1 MLLKLIDKYIWGQLG
16 LANFGNEVIRIKK
29 SQLLSLE
36 TLEINNDDLNGS
48 SSFSMPNLKSLRM
61 FINPLFCVFYYK
73 IYLIKFRIF
82 QN

>member
-1 MLLKLIDKYIWGQLG
+1 MLLKLIDKFIWGQLG

-48 SSFSMPNLKSLRM
+48 SSFSMPNLKSLRT
-61 FINPLFCVFYYK
+61 FINLLFMYFYYK
-73 IYLIKFRIF
+73 I
-82 QN
+82 N